1 MTIKLVL
8 LKSGEDIVS
17 DVSEMIV
24 GEEGNEENPQRVI
37 GYYLSKPCL
46 VKITDVKAN
55 ADLKKG
61 SEQKAGYSVTL
72 FPWMPLSKEEKIP
85 IPADWMVTMVEP
97 VTKLREMY
105 IEDVVT
111 PLKEESKKDGKDDK
125 SDSTDNDTADSDQSD

>member
-24 GEEGNEENPQRVI
+24 GEEGKEENTQRFI

-72 FPWMPLSKEEKIP
+72 FPWMTLSKEEKIP
-85 IPADWMVTMVEP
+85 IPADWMDTMVEP

-105 IEDVVT
+105 MEDVVT
-111 PLKEESKKDGKDDK
+111 PMKEELKKDGKDDK
-125 SDSTDNDTADSDQSD
+125 SDSTNNNTADSDKSD